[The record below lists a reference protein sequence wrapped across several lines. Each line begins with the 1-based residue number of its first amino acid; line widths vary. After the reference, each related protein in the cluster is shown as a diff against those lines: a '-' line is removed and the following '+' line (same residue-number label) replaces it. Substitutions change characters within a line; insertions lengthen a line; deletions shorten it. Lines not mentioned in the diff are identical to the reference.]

1 MKTPER
7 LRRARSRQSRKT
19 LWVRRVRA
27 RILAKLGHY
36 PIISGVV
43 AALLLPG
50 GFVLVPVIAWW
61 HRRRRAAKSASRTR
75 HAGRSKA
82 PARSHRPPDAL
93 PGTPTQRG
101 RR

>member
-7 LRRARSRQSRKT
+7 LRRARHHQSRKT

-36 PIISGVV
+36 PIIFSIV

-61 HRRRRAAKSASRTR
+61 HRRKRRTKSAAQSRKSGKR
-75 HAGRSKA
+75 MHLRM
-82 PARSHRPPDAL
+82 R
-93 PGTPTQRG
+93 
-101 RR
+101 

>member
-1 MKTPER
+1 VKTPER
-7 LRRARSRQSRKT
+7 LRRVRPHPSRKS

-61 HRRRRAAKSASRTR
+61 HRRTRRAKSATRSRKSGKRTHLR
-75 HAGRSKA
+75 LR
-82 PARSHRPPDAL
+82 
-93 PGTPTQRG
+93 
-101 RR
+101 